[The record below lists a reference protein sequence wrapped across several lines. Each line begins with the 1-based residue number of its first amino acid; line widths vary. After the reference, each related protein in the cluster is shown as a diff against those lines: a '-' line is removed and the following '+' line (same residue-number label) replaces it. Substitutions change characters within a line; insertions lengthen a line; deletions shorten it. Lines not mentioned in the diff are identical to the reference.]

1 MVIFAFLGGADLGK
15 DGARKKLLSVEE
27 AKVQA
32 YGFYGKEGAGLVFPV
47 FSRFFSILVVFEQ
60 VSL

>member
-1 MVIFAFLGGADLGK
+1 MG
-15 DGARKKLLSVEE
+15 REKKLLSVEE
-27 AKVQA
+27 TKVQA